1 MSKKMT
7 EFFDLAD
14 IPLRCIIQY
23 LPIQER
29 FMLFVHLPPSRI
41 ESLLEIFISSID
53 ISNEDAEWI
62 EKYLSIA
69 LLEQKIV
76 VLRLKDEQ
84 ISSVSKY
91 ISQDS
96 IQTMYLIL
104 TCFNDQFST
113 DLFIPFCKSLNKLI
127 LSFHIKSRNKQIK
140 TYPIIGQN
148 LLNLSTISG
157 IFDILQRLPNLQI

>member
-23 LPIQER
+23 LPIRER

-41 ESLLEIFISSID
+41 QSLLEIFISSVNIF
-53 ISNEDAEWI
+53 NEDARWI
-62 EKYLSIA
+62 DKYLSIA

-91 ISQDS
+91 ISHDG

-104 TCFNDQFST
+104 NMFQ
-113 DLFIPFCKSLNKLI
+113 
-127 LSFHIKSRNKQIK
+127 
-140 TYPIIGQN
+140 
-148 LLNLSTISG
+148 
-157 IFDILQRLPNLQI
+157 